1 MLKFKLYIW
10 IMKLFIG
17 IKRSAEQKRQTSDDN
32 LETKVA

>member
-1 MLKFKLYIW
+1 
-10 IMKLFIG
+10 LFIG